1 MTKKTKKT
9 DPQQLPEVHSTA
21 GKPTTKADLSERG
34 KELAALLERVKRG
47 SAASPFDTI
56 PSPQKRAWLT
66 AYALTGVKAR
76 ASAAAGLDQTTIYTD
91 QWRLDADFT
100 EAMDRARVMSADVL
114 EAEAYR
120 RAVEGVEEPVGWY
133 KGEAGGVVR
142 RYSDVLLIFTLKGLL
157 PDRYRERV
165 DVRGVLAHLDVSQ
178 LPDALVARLAAGEN
192 PITVLAPIL
201 QASPDPPGAGPGRGR
216 KPARRAGK
224 GGIEGSDTGNSSKD
238 AKKNC
243 V

>member
-1 MTKKTKKT
+1 MPKKPPKT
-9 DPQQLPEVHSTA
+9 EPQTLPEVHSTA
-21 GKPTTKADLSERG
+21 PSAPKRPDQTERG
-34 KELAALLERVKRG
+34 QELAALLERVKRG
-47 SAASPFDTI
+47 SAASPFGEI
-56 PSPQKRAWLT
+56 QSPQKRAFLC
-66 AYALTGVKAR
+66 AYALTGVKIR
-76 ASAAAGLDQTTIYTD
+76 AAEAAGIDMSTVYTD
-91 QWRLDADFT
+91 QWRGDAAFM

-201 QASPDPPGAGPGRGR
+201 QAPTDPPALGPGNL
-216 KPARRAGK
+216 P
-224 GGIEGSDTGNSSKD
+224 GGQDSGSADGSGS
-238 AKKNC
+238 
-243 V
+243 